1 MNFLLHLLSIFADT
15 PTEKAELAVGK
26 VVLKWIQRGMAYA
39 HTPEGQG
46 DIDALV
52 ELAKDFGATIAPP
65 GSDKTITLPAT
76 PTHPQTTYAG
86 SGGKSIYIGV
96 DAVK

>member
-1 MNFLLHLLSIFADT
+1 MNFFLHLLSLFADT

-26 VVLKWIQRGMAYA
+26 VVLKWVQRGMTYA

-52 ELAKDFGATIAPP
+52 ELAKDFGATLTP
-65 GSDKTITLPAT
+65 GPSATVTLPAT
-76 PTHPQTTYAG
+76 PTHPQATYAG
-86 SGGKSIYIGV
+86 SGGRSIYVGV

>member
-1 MNFLLHLLSIFADT
+1 MNFLLHLLSLLADT
-15 PTEKAELAVGK
+15 PTEKAELAVGRI
-26 VVLKWIQRGMAYA
+26 VIKWVQRGMTYF

-46 DIDALV
+46 DIDAAI
-52 ELAKDFGATIAPP
+52 ELAKDLGATT
-65 GSDKTITLPAT
+65 TIGPSATVTLPAT
-76 PTHPQTTYAG
+76 STHPQTTYAG